1 MSLNI
6 AILVSLFVLIHSG
19 VVLGPSCYGI
29 CVTACCSLGA
39 SAFCKQAGCVFDIQG
54 CGAMCMPICAAGRF
68 IPTVCF
74 ASETTFDNGTISIQE
89 LKVGRSVSGNTVNKV
104 LFVPGKWTFINILLR
119 NQDETKF
126 LSVTPEHGVYIK

>member
-6 AILVSLFVLIHSG
+6 ALWVSLFVLIHSG

-74 ASETTFDNGTISIQE
+74 ASETTFDNGTISIQD
-89 LKVGRSVSGNTVNKV
+89 KIK
-104 LFVPGKWTFINILLR
+104 NI
-119 NQDETKF
+119 
-126 LSVTPEHGVYIK
+126 SIKESSIFR